1 MTIIG
6 WDFPSNNNGRIDG
19 LNDSGIHHFTE
30 APIESMTREVLQD
43 SLDAATSDKPVIVN
57 FELHQLPQHA
67 LPAVEELKQIFQ
79 QGKDTWASHEEASN
93 FFEEGLAVLNQQT
106 IPVLAI
112 RDFNTTGL
120 ENVDQKING
129 SFASLVKSVGVT
141 FKDASASGSFGI
153 GKHAPFAASSI
164 RTMFYGTYNR
174 QNIVALQGVSKLASY
189 DVGGGNYTQGT
200 GYYGVKGVLEPVQN
214 LTNYH
219 QMFNRSGYGTDKFI
233 IGFTGKENW
242 ADEVIETIIL
252 SYLVAVMEAKLEVH
266 IVGLK
271 INQKTM
277 PSIVNYIMTKK
288 PNSKA
293 QQYYEAY
300 TSPDAVK
307 ITKYFKTYDGYQE
320 LIEVSFLVKEG
331 FNRRVSMYRGTGMK
345 IFDKDRFRAPID
357 FAGVMVVKGAKL
369 NAALR
374 KMEPPTHDRWA
385 AGLYKGDQ
393 KYALQLLK
401 QLYDW
406 LNAQARELA
415 KLQATEKIELRG
427 LEGILPDITKE
438 EAPLKEIS
446 EQALSEQI
454 KSFDIK
460 HLVTKPKEIKTKA
473 KKKKNLLLPDDEKPK
488 KPTEPKTDDPTN
500 NVKPPKIKKS
510 TLSNAR
516 SFCINE
522 QQGKY
527 RFIITPKGKGELTF
541 YVDISGEDGS
551 KTPIEIKEVRNNTT
565 GEVVPHTVNAVGPI
579 QVEDKERLVFEITFE
594 ENERYSLEVSV

>member
-1 MTIIG
+1 MEIG
-6 WDFPSNNNGRIDG
+6 WEFPSNNNGRMDG

-43 SLDAATSDKPVIVN
+43 SLDAAFSDKPVIVK
-57 FELHQLPQHA
+57 FELYQLPQSE
-67 LPAVEELKQIFQ
+67 LPAVAELKLVFQ
-79 QGKDTWASHEEASN
+79 QAKETWASHTDATK
-93 FFEEGLAVLNQQT
+93 FFNQGLEVLKQPT

-174 QNIVALQGVSKLASY
+174 QNVYALQGVAKLASY
-189 DVGGGNYTQGT
+189 DTGGGNFTQGT
-200 GYYGVKGVLEPVQN
+200 GYYGVKKALEPIKD
-214 LTNYH
+214 LTPYH
-219 QMFNRSGYGTDKFI
+219 SMFKRNDYGTDKFI

-242 ADEVIETIIL
+242 TDEVIETIIL
-252 SYLVAVMEAKLEVH
+252 SYLVAVMEEKLEVH
-266 IVGLK
+266 IAGLQ
-271 INQKTM
+271 INKKNM
-277 PSIVNYIMTKK
+277 PAIVNYIMRKM

-300 TSPDAVK
+300 TSQDSVRVRQ
-307 ITKYFKTYDGYQE
+307 YFKTYDGMME
-320 LIEVSFLVKEG
+320 SIHLSLLVKEG
-331 FNRRVSMYRGTGMK
+331 FHRRVSMYRGTGMK

-357 FAGVMVVKGAKL
+357 FAGVMVVEGAKL
-369 NAALR
+369 NAVLR

-385 AGLYKGDQ
+385 AGLYKDDE
-393 KYALQLLK
+393 KYALSLLK
-401 QLYDW
+401 QIYDW

-415 KLQATEKIELRG
+415 KLQVTEKIELRG
-427 LEGILPDITKE
+427 LEGILPDVTKE
-438 EAPLKEIS
+438 EAPLKEVN
-446 EQALSEQI
+446 EQALNETI
-454 KSFDIK
+454 KSFDMK
-460 HLVTKPKEIKTKA
+460 QTVTKPKEIKSKV
-473 KKKKNLLLPDDEKPK
+473 KKKKNISLPDEKLKKEKPK
-488 KPTEPKTDDPTN
+488 KPDEPKTE
-500 NVKPPKIKKS
+500 KPSKLKKA

-516 SFCINE
+516 SFCLNDE
-522 QQGKY
+522 QGIY

-541 YVDISGEDGS
+541 QVHISGEDGS
-551 KTPIEIKEVRNNTT
+551 KTPIAIKSVKNVGTDEQVHF
-565 GEVVPHTVNAVGPI
+565 ESNAIGPVA
-579 QVEDKERLVFEITFE
+579 VEDKERLVFEVTFE